1 MLSPDVVRSFFC
13 TSLSSRDFWTAV
25 AERFADASASDTDAA
40 LATTDRSSRSV
51 SGVPATLALPPTL
64 IPGLPLAGYQR
75 RRKGQGG
82 RDSGHASARPVRCRE
97 RRIGV
102 RSARVGKP

>member
-64 IPGLPLAGYQR
+64 IPGLPLAGYAT
-75 RRKGQGG
+75 GWV
-82 RDSGHASARPVRCRE
+82 DEVVAALVEAVTTVPP
-97 RRIGV
+97 
-102 RSARVGKP
+102 ARVAPMR